1 MTVITIQMNMIR
13 KHWIP
18 IGWLLSETD
27 QVNSQLT
34 WICVEFLVVI
44 DRLEKARYLIFTS
57 PGVRIVWK

>member
-1 MTVITIQMNMIR
+1 MIR